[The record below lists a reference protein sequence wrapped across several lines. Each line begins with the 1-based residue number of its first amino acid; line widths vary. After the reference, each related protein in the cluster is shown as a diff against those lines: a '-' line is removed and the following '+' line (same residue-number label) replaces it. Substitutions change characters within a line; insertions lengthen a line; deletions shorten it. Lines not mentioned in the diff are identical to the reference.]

1 MSISP
6 IDLTG
11 GTARLVEGAS
21 VGSDQQARE
30 ASIRE
35 VAQQLEGV
43 FIQQLFQ
50 AMRQSAPAGST
61 ATERTSNDF
70 FGSMMDEHLAGSA
83 TAGRASALGEAIYR
97 QLAGLAGVQPS
108 QPTPT
113 PAEAGEAQK

>member
-1 MSISP
+1 MSMNP
-6 IDLTG
+6 VDLIGRAGRLTN
-11 GTARLVEGAS
+11 TASAANE
-21 VGSDQQARE
+21 QQARE

-61 ATERTSNDF
+61 GTERTSNDF
-70 FGSMMDEHLAGSA
+70 FGSMMDEHLAESA
-83 TAGRASALGEAIYR
+83 AAGRASELGEALYR
-97 QLAGLAGVQPS
+97 QLAGLAGIQPS

-113 PAEAGEAQK
+113 PADAGEAQK